1 MNLNPKST
9 MHGFI
14 SPPRLITLIA
24 ALGLLIVGISGT
36 LISMPL
42 LKVDYE
48 VGIYALLGAPLL
60 LILGGLFRGI

>member
-1 MNLNPKST
+1 MN
-9 MHGFI
+9 FI
-14 SPPRLITLIA
+14 NPPRLITLIA

-36 LISMPL
+36 LISLPL
-42 LKVDYE
+42 LEVDYE

>member
-1 MNLNPKST
+1 MN
-9 MHGFI
+9 FI

-36 LISMPL
+36 VVSLPL
-42 LKVDYE
+42 LEVDYE